1 MIDPSDRLELWL
13 HYATGTHYRQFSAV
27 REEYYYLEEAF
38 EDVKR
43 GRMERFSMLSEEGR
57 KRLAEAAADGFMDR
71 YIRWLDKNGVN
82 VITSSSFR
90 YPALLSEIADPPTV
104 IFYKGELNEDMQLPL
119 AVVGTRRCTEY
130 GKEVAKTF
138 SRELVKA
145 GATVISGLATGIDG
159 YAALGALSV
168 EGAQDP
174 TVAVLGC
181 GIDVVFPRGNE
192 KLYGAIAERGCL
204 ITEFL
209 PKTPPLPQNFPFR
222 NRIIS
227 GLSLGVLVVEAGE
240 RSGASIT
247 ARLAL
252 EQGREVFAIPG
263 RITDPMSAGTN
274 GMIRRGEA
282 KAVVSVA
289 DILEEFGEGDYRE
302 EVRLVD
308 LGDLNPLEQ
317 WVVKAL
323 STGEKNEDEL
333 MESCGC
339 GVEELIPTLTGLVFS
354 GIIKQLPG
362 SVYELDPLQTNIVM

>member
-1 MIDPSDRLELWL
+1 MIDPADRMELWL
-13 HYATGTHYRQFSAV
+13 HYATGTRYRQFLAV

-38 EDVKR
+38 EDVQK
-43 GRMERFSMLSEEGR
+43 GRMERLSMLSEEAQ
-57 KRLAEAAADGFMDR
+57 KRLREAAGDGFMDR

-82 VITSSSFR
+82 VVTSSSYR
-90 YPALLSEIADPPTV
+90 YPALLKEIADPPAV
-104 IFYKGELNEDMQLPL
+104 LFYKGTLNEDMQLPL
-119 AVVGTRRCTEY
+119 AIVGTRRCTDY
-130 GKEVAKTF
+130 GKEVAQKF
-138 SRELVKA
+138 GQELVKA
-145 GATVISGLATGIDG
+145 GATVVSGLATGIDG

-181 GIDVVFPRGNE
+181 GIDVVYPKGND

-204 ITEFL
+204 VTEFL
-209 PKTPPLPQNFPFR
+209 PKTPPLAQNFPFR

-252 EQGREVFAIPG
+252 EQGREVFAVPG
-263 RITDPMSAGTN
+263 RITDLMSAGTN

-282 KAVVSVA
+282 KLVTSVS
-289 DILEEFGEGDYRE
+289 DILEEFGEGGLGE
-302 EVRLVD
+302 ETPSVAFSD
-308 LGDLNPLEQ
+308 LSLLEQ
-317 WVVKAL
+317 QVVKVL

-333 MESCGC
+333 LESCSA
-339 GVEELIPTLTGLVFS
+339 GVDELIPTLTGLTFS

-362 SVYELDPLQTNIVM
+362 GVYALDPLQTNIVY

>member
-13 HYATGTHYRQFSAV
+13 HYATGTRYRQFSAV
-27 REEYYYLEEAF
+27 KEEYYYLEEAW
-38 EDVKR
+38 EDVQK
-43 GRMERFSMLSEEGR
+43 GRMERLSMLSEESQ
-57 KRLAEAAADGFMDR
+57 KRLREAAGDGFMDR

-82 VITSSSFR
+82 VVTSSSYL
-90 YPALLSEIADPPTV
+90 YPTLLAQISDPPAV
-104 IFYKGELNEDMQLPL
+104 LFYKGALNGDLQLPV
-119 AVVGTRRCTEY
+119 AVVGTRRCTDY
-130 GKEVAKTF
+130 GKEVAKKF
-138 SRELVKA
+138 GRELVKA
-145 GATVISGLATGIDG
+145 GGTVVSGLATGIDG

-181 GIDVVFPRGNE
+181 GIDVIYPKGNE

-209 PKTPPLPQNFPFR
+209 PKTPALPQNFPFR

-227 GLSLGVLVVEAGE
+227 GLSLGVLVVEAGV

-252 EQGREVFAIPG
+252 EQGREVFAVPG
-263 RITDPMSAGTN
+263 RITDLMSAGTN

-282 KAVVSVA
+282 KLVTSVS
-289 DILEEFGEGDYRE
+289 DILEEFGEGGY
-302 EVRLVD
+302 VD
-308 LGDLNPLEQ
+308 ESQTVAFKDLDPLEQ
-317 WVVKAL
+317 RIIKAL
-323 STGEKNEDEL
+323 SAGEKNEDEL
-333 MESCGC
+333 LECCGG
-339 GVEELIPTLTGLVFS
+339 GVEELIPTLTGLTFS

-362 SVYELDPLQTNIVM
+362 SVYALDPLQVNIVY

>member
-13 HYATGTHYRQFSAV
+13 HYATGTRYRQFSAV

-38 EDVKR
+38 EDVQK
-43 GRMERFSMLSEEGR
+43 GHMERLSMLPAESQ
-57 KRLAEAAADGFMDR
+57 KRLKEAAADGFMDR
-71 YIRWLDKNGVN
+71 YVRWLDRNGVN
-82 VITSSSFR
+82 VVTASSYR
-90 YPALLSEIADPPTV
+90 YPALLSEIPDPPSV
-104 IFYKGELNEDMQLPL
+104 LFYKGVLNEDIQLPI
-119 AVVGTRRCTEY
+119 AVVGTRRCTDY
-130 GKEVAKTF
+130 GKEVAKKF
-138 SRELVKA
+138 GKELVKA
-145 GATVISGLATGIDG
+145 GGTVVSGLATGIDG

-181 GIDVVFPRGNE
+181 GIDVIYPKGNE

-209 PKTPPLPQNFPFR
+209 PKTPALPQNFPFR

-282 KAVVSVA
+282 KAVCSVS
-289 DILEEFGEGDYRE
+289 DILEEFGEGGAAE
-302 EVRLVD
+302 EVRAVAFSD
-308 LGDLNPLEQ
+308 LSPLEQ
-317 WVVKAL
+317 QVVKAL
-323 STGEKNEDEL
+323 QTGEKNEDEL
-333 MESCGC
+333 LECCAGS
-339 GVEELIPTLTGLVFS
+339 VDELIPTLTGLTFS

-362 SVYELDPLQTNIVM
+362 SVYALDPLETNIVY

>member
-13 HYATGTHYRQFSAV
+13 HYATGTRYRQFSAV

-38 EDVKR
+38 EDVRKGSLQR
-43 GRMERFSMLSEEGR
+43 LSMLSEESMN
-57 KRLAEAAADGFMDR
+57 RLKEAAADGFMDR
-71 YIRWLDKNGVN
+71 YVRWLDRNQVN
-82 VITSSSFR
+82 VVTSSSYR
-90 YPALLSEIADPPTV
+90 YPALLKEIHDPPTV
-104 IFYKGELNEDMQLPL
+104 LFYKGALNEDAQLPL
-119 AVVGTRRCTEY
+119 AIVGTRRCTDY
-130 GKEVAKTF
+130 GKDVARKF
-138 SRELVKA
+138 GRELVKA
-145 GATVISGLATGIDG
+145 GATVVSGLATGVDG

-181 GIDVVFPRGNE
+181 GIDVIYPRGNE

-204 ITEFL
+204 VTEFL
-209 PKTPPLPQNFPFR
+209 PKTPPVAQNFPFR

-252 EQGREVFAIPG
+252 EQGREVFAVPG
-263 RITDPMSAGTN
+263 RITDLMSAGTN

-282 KAVVSVA
+282 KLVTSVS
-289 DILEEFGEGDYRE
+289 DILSEFGEGGFGD
-302 EVRLVD
+302 EVETVAFRD
-308 LGDLNPLEQ
+308 LDPPEQ
-317 WVVKAL
+317 QIVKAL
-323 STGEKNEDEL
+323 ETGEKNEDEL
-333 MESCGC
+333 LESFSG
-339 GVEELIPTLTGLVFS
+339 GVDELIPTLTGLTFS

-362 SVYELDPLQTNIVM
+362 GVYALDPLQTNIVY

>member
-13 HYATGTHYRQFSAV
+13 HYATGTRYRQFSAV

-38 EDVKR
+38 EDVQK
-43 GRMERFSMLSEEGR
+43 GHMERLSMLPAESQ
-57 KRLAEAAADGFMDR
+57 KRLKEAAADGFMDR
-71 YIRWLDKNGVN
+71 YVRWLDRNGVN
-82 VITSSSFR
+82 VVTASSYR
-90 YPALLSEIADPPTV
+90 YPALLSEIPDPPSV
-104 IFYKGELNEDMQLPL
+104 LFYKGMLNEDIQLPI
-119 AVVGTRRCTEY
+119 AVVGTRRCTDY
-130 GKEVAKTF
+130 GKEVAKKF
-138 SRELVKA
+138 GKELVKA
-145 GATVISGLATGIDG
+145 GGTVVSGLATGIDG

-181 GIDVVFPRGNE
+181 GIDVIYPKGNE

-209 PKTPPLPQNFPFR
+209 PKTPALPQNFPFR

-282 KAVVSVA
+282 KAVCSVS
-289 DILEEFGEGDYRE
+289 DILEEFGEGGAAE
-302 EVRLVD
+302 EVRAVAFSD
-308 LGDLNPLEQ
+308 LSPLEQ
-317 WVVKAL
+317 QVVKAL
-323 STGEKNEDEL
+323 QTGEKNEDEL
-333 MESCGC
+333 LECCAGS
-339 GVEELIPTLTGLVFS
+339 VDELIPTLTGLTFS

-362 SVYELDPLQTNIVM
+362 SVYALDPLETNIVY

>member
-13 HYATGTHYRQFSAV
+13 HYATGTRYRQFSAV
-27 REEYYYLEEAF
+27 KEEYYYLEEAW
-38 EDVKR
+38 EDVQK
-43 GRMERFSMLSEEGR
+43 GRMERLSMLSEESQ
-57 KRLAEAAADGFMDR
+57 KRLREAAGDGFMDR

-82 VITSSSFR
+82 VVTSSSYL
-90 YPALLSEIADPPTV
+90 YPTLLAQISDPPAV
-104 IFYKGELNEDMQLPL
+104 LFYKGALNGDLQLPV
-119 AVVGTRRCTEY
+119 AVVGTRRCTDY
-130 GKEVAKTF
+130 GKEVAKKF
-138 SRELVKA
+138 GRELVKA
-145 GATVISGLATGIDG
+145 GGTVVSGLATGIDG

-181 GIDVVFPRGNE
+181 GIDVIYPKGNE

-209 PKTPPLPQNFPFR
+209 PKTPALPQNFPFR

-227 GLSLGVLVVEAGE
+227 GLSRGVLVVEAGV

-252 EQGREVFAIPG
+252 EQGREVFAVPG
-263 RITDPMSAGTN
+263 RITDLMSAGTN

-282 KAVVSVA
+282 KLVTSVS
-289 DILEEFGEGDYRE
+289 DILEEFGEGGY
-302 EVRLVD
+302 VD
-308 LGDLNPLEQ
+308 ESQTVAFKDLDPLEQ
-317 WVVKAL
+317 RIIKAL
-323 STGEKNEDEL
+323 SAGEKNEDEL
-333 MESCGC
+333 LECCGG
-339 GVEELIPTLTGLVFS
+339 GVEELIPTLTGLTFS

-362 SVYELDPLQTNIVM
+362 SVYALDPLQVNIVY